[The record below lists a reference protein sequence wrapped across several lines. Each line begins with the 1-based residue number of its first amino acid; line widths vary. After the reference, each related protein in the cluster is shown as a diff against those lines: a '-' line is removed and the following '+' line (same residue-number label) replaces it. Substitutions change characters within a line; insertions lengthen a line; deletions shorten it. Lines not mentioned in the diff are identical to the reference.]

1 MELINGWKLLQN
13 NKHTQLTGQ
22 TGKITKIGEKERT
35 SPQLLRRGFYE
46 LGVWIL
52 LTNDIDKISF
62 IIKSTQHQIAAT

>member
-1 MELINGWKLLQN
+1 MTN
-13 NKHTQLTGQ
+13 NV
-22 TGKITKIGEKERT
+22 
-35 SPQLLRRGFYE
+35 LLRRGFYE